1 MKQSIPTQELPFQK
15 GLKKFLARK
24 GITQRDLSH
33 RIYMSSSMVCTWIHG
48 RGADPSIT
56 LALLALE
63 GMTLEEMFGEEVAN
77 TLLANSKP
85 KEEAKEAPVEA
96 KEETRSDVQK
106 KGFISKLAM
115 LFGSRGDDE

>member
-1 MKQSIPTQELPFQK
+1 MKQSMQTQELPFQK

-63 GMTLEEMFGEEVAN
+63 GMSLEEMFGKEIADK
-77 TLLANSKP
+77 LLENSKP
-85 KEEAKEAPVEA
+85 KEEPKEAPVEA
-96 KEETRSDVQK
+96 KEEKLTEVQK
-106 KGFISKLAM
+106 KGFVSKLVS
-115 LFGSRGDDE
+115 LFSARG

>member
-1 MKQSIPTQELPFQK
+1 MKQSMQTQELPFQN

-63 GMTLEEMFGEEVAN
+63 GMSLEEMFGKEIADK
-77 TLLANSKP
+77 LLENSKP
-85 KEEAKEAPVEA
+85 KEEPKEAPVEA
-96 KEETRSDVQK
+96 KEEKLTEVQK
-106 KGFISKLAM
+106 KGFISKLTM
-115 LFGSRGDDE
+115 LFSSRR